1 MPYHVLIE
9 FLNKDNTVVDSREF
23 TGAYHTLAMSI
34 DERLLRMEVNNRRN
48 KLEWK
53 KIIVTAERNEDA

>member
-1 MPYHVLIE
+1 MPYHVIIKFFDGNDKE
-9 FLNKDNTVVDSREF
+9 VDSREF
-23 TGAYHTLAMSI
+23 TSEYHTLAMAA

-53 KIIVTAERNEDA
+53 KVVVEGERIEDA